1 MTLHTDLLIVGN
13 GMATGRLLQR
23 LTEAGYLGSVSVI
36 GDEPHP
42 SYNRILLSSVLAGEK
57 RYADIFTLSLEW
69 YAQKGIRLYSGERV
83 TRIAPSIHEVECASG
98 LRLKYSTLIIATGSR
113 ATRPGLPGEHLPG
126 VVSFRAISDAQS
138 MERVAA
144 EGGQAVV
151 LGGGLLGLE
160 AAAGLKH
167 LGMDVTV
174 LHRNELLMNRQLD
187 SIAAGWLRD
196 ALEERGIQIR
206 TAVQIAQIQGVNQ
219 VEGVVLSNGE
229 HLPARLLVLAAGITP
244 NDELAKDAGLAC
256 DQGIL
261 VNDILQTSNPGIYA
275 LGECSRHRGQHYGLV
290 APIWEQVDVLAAQL
304 TGNTQAQYHGSDL
317 ATLLKVDGIPL
328 FSAGCINAE
337 AHQQTLVWHD
347 PQARHYRKLI
357 LDQNRLV
364 GAVLFGEQQD
374 GHWYAELIRNR
385 TDISPF
391 RQKLAFGRRFCEAA

>member
-1 MTLHTDLLIVGN
+1 MITHADLLIVGN

-23 LTEAGYLGSVSVI
+23 LMEAGYAGSISVI

-83 TRIAPSIHEVECASG
+83 IHVNPEQNQVECASG
-98 LRLKYSTLIIATGSR
+98 LTLEYSTLIIATGSR
-113 ATRPGLPGEHLPG
+113 ATRPNLPGEHLPG

-138 MERVAA
+138 MEKMAA
-144 EGGQAVV
+144 QGGQAVV

-174 LHRNELLMNRQLD
+174 LQRNELLMNRQLD
-187 SIAAGWLRD
+187 QIAAGWLRE
-196 ALEERGIQIR
+196 ALEQRGIQIR
-206 TAVQIAQIQGVNQ
+206 TSVQISHIKGANQ
-219 VEGVVLSNGE
+219 VEGIGLSTGE
-229 HLPARLLVLAAGITP
+229 ELPARLLVLAAGITP
-244 NDELAKDAGLAC
+244 NDELGKDAGLAC

-261 VNDILQTSNPGIYA
+261 VNDILQTSTPSIYA

-290 APIWEQVDVLAAQL
+290 APIWEQVDVLAGQL
-304 TGNTQAQYHGSDL
+304 TGNTHLQYHGSDL

-337 AHQQTLVWHD
+337 AHQQSLVWHD
-347 PQARHYRKLI
+347 PKTRHYRKLI
-357 LDQNRLV
+357 LDQNHLV

-385 TDISPF
+385 TDISPI
-391 RQKLAFGRRFCEAA
+391 RQQLAFGRRFCAAA